1 MSVVRR
7 EQRGAERRFEDAEGP
22 PPLPPLWARVVL
34 WGVIVFLRALLL
46 LGRQSWRVLLL
57 SFAGWQQLGF
67 LLLDT
72 APQLGRV
79 LVSSLGHGAR
89 SLWERILV
97 PGLRR
102 GLLPLA
108 RGLLLPTAVL
118 GGVVGTALL
127 LHQVDG
133 RAAPK
138 LSQPPKRTTVVAS
151 EDPFK
156 QSTPELD
163 AKQLATIEAS
173 LADASKRRAAVKRLL
188 TASAEDAPLLHRA
201 LLRRT
206 KISARSYKRVLRRI
220 HANVPDHR
228 GRFSKKVEVG
238 KKKAARAA
246 STDWLEDLLALDT
259 TGQDPAYQQT
269 LYTVALLRGLTAT
282 GRTEV
287 ATTLL
292 RFAYRHMGAFRDECG
307 RLLRELG
314 DRAVPGLVRAKLIAD
329 PQAFRMARYAAYQL
343 DRINRARPEL
353 ALRQAGPELR
363 AEILHAYGEARTTA
377 AVTASVAYTASPL
390 ATVRR
395 AARWATLRYVS
406 GREPKARKRRLVLA
420 GGRTT
425 QKARSLYYTYRQLAQ
440 HQLARRY
447 GEALLAAKQATG
459 PLDELVSKLKTEYGA
474 RSLAEK
480 LFALQDARR
489 LQAQQAKFEDALQRA
504 RKGELGSA
512 VRSLDL
518 VLSRDPEHPHR
529 GRIALVYLQV
539 GKRALRAGRYDKA
552 VLQLSKALLLLA
564 PDDAKAREARALR
577 LVAEARRDGGPSRLF
592 RLRRALRLAPQ
603 LETVRK
609 EVEQAEGGRRL
620 GTTVAATTAGLAGA
634 GLLLLLLALRR
645 RRQAR

>member
-22 PPLPPLWARVVL
+22 PPLPPLWARIVL
-34 WGVIVFLRALLL
+34 WGVIMLLRALLL

-57 SFAGWQQLGF
+57 AVAGWQQLGF
-67 LLLDT
+67 WLLDT
-72 APQLGRV
+72 APQLGRL
-79 LVSSLGHGAR
+79 LVSSLAHGLR
-89 SLWERILV
+89 SLWGRILV
-97 PGLRR
+97 PGIQRV
-102 GLLPLA
+102 LLPLA

-138 LSQPPKRTTVVAS
+138 LSQPPKKAAVVAS

-156 QSTPELD
+156 QSAPELD
-163 AKQLATIEAS
+163 AKQLATIEAN

-188 TASAEDAPLLHRA
+188 AASAEDAPLLHRT

-228 GRFSKKVEVG
+228 GRFSKKADAG
-238 KKKAARAA
+238 KKKAPAA
-246 STDWLEDLLALDT
+246 STDWLEDLLALDK

-377 AVTASVAYTASPL
+377 AVTAAVAYTASPL

-406 GREPKARKRRLVLA
+406 GREPKARKRRLVLV

-459 PLDELVSKLKTEYGA
+459 PLDELVSKLKSEYGA

-480 LFALQDARR
+480 LFALQDVRR
-489 LQAQQAKFEDALQRA
+489 LEAQQAKFEDALQRA

-512 VRSLDL
+512 VRSLDQ

-609 EVEQAEGGRRL
+609 EVEQVEGGRRL